1 MIRIAEKLGF
11 QAGTKVEV
19 RQKAG
24 NQLQIRIFL
33 IIVAEI
39 VSK

>member
-19 RQKAG
+19 RQKSE
-24 NQLQIRIFL
+24 NQIQICIFL
-33 IIVAEI
+33 IILAEI